1 MNYIRTDQERSLPA
15 SMPFTTDGM
24 STLGK
29 AARESRFW
37 NEYTETLPRE
47 QLDALHLQRLQATVD
62 YAYHCSPFYRRKFD
76 ACGLKPGDI
85 QSLDDFKRKVPLTDK
100 SEFIE
105 QQLAAPPYGPTLAM
119 PEEFVAH
126 HCETSGTTGKPLAIP
141 YSMYDTVRY
150 GESWVY
156 GYWALGI
163 RPSDTFYFAFG
174 WGNFAGF
181 WSAYWGARR
190 LGCRVI
196 SGGGLD
202 TKGHIQA
209 IMRMR
214 PTVLISTPTFALRL
228 AAVAAEMGIDV
239 SQSSIRYTYHAGE
252 PGPTALPAMR
262 AAIEKAWGAKSGELL
277 GIAEIDALAPGC
289 PNGDGVH
296 VNEMNVFSW
305 SMNPETGA
313 EVADGEVGEN
323 VVTTFANTA
332 QPLLNY
338 RSHDLVRRA
347 MNCSCGRTW
356 VKFQGAVLGRADFM
370 MTVRGTNVYQTA
382 VENLIGEMPEVS
394 NSYELVLTREAEN
407 DVMTIRFEPT
417 SAFAGKPEHW
427 DDIATRLSDRIH
439 DALHVRLRATPAA
452 PGSMPRYELKT
463 KRIIDERPKDFRR
476 VLDR

>member
-1 MNYIRTDQERSLPA
+1 M
-15 SMPFTTDGM
+15 TTDRP
-24 STLGK
+24 SVLGK

-37 NEYTETLPRE
+37 NEYTETMPRPR
-47 QLDALHLQRLQATVD
+47 LDALQLRRLQALVG
-62 YAYHCSPFYRRKFD
+62 YAYEHSPFYRKKFD
-76 ACGLKPGDI
+76 AHGLKPGDI
-85 QSLDDFKRKVPLTDK
+85 RSLEDYKRKVPLTDK
-100 SEFIE
+100 SEFVD
-105 QQLAAPPYGPTLAM
+105 QQLAAPPYGPTLAL
-119 PEEFVAH
+119 PEDFVAH

-163 RPSDTFYFAFG
+163 RPSDSFYFAFG

-209 IMRMR
+209 IMRLR
-214 PTVLISTPTFALRL
+214 PTVLISTPTFALRM
-228 AAVAAEMGIDV
+228 AAVAADMGIDL

-262 AAIEKAWGAKSGELL
+262 AAIERAWGAKSGELL
-277 GIAEIDALAPGC
+277 GIAEVDAMAPGC

-296 VNEMNVFSW
+296 VNEMNVFAW

-313 EVADGEVGEN
+313 EVADGEIGEN
-323 VVTTFANTA
+323 VVTSFSNTA

-338 RSHDLVRRA
+338 RTHDLVRRRMA
-347 MNCSCGRTW
+347 CSCGRTW
-356 VKFQGAVLGRADFM
+356 VKLEGSVLGRTDFM
-370 MTVRGTNVYQTA
+370 VTVRGTNVYQTA
-382 VENLIGEMPEVS
+382 VENLIGETPEVS
-394 NSYELVLTREAEN
+394 NAYELVLTREEDN
-407 DVMTIRFEPT
+407 DVMTIRFEPAR
-417 SAFAGKPEHW
+417 AFVEKHELW
-427 DDIATRLSDRIH
+427 DGIAQRLSDRIH
-439 DALHVRLRATPAA
+439 DNLHVRLRTFAVE
-452 PGSMPRYELKT
+452 PGSLPRYELKT
-463 KRIIDERPKDFRR
+463 KRIIDQRPKQFRR
-476 VLDR
+476 ALDQ